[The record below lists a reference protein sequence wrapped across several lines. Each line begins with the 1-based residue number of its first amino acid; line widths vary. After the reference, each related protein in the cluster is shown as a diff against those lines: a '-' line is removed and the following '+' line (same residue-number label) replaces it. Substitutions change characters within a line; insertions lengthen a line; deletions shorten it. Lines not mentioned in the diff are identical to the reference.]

1 MVVAPSPEDENV
13 FAEVGVVFYLDDLT
27 DVSEESADEVK
38 YICNHRILGRVRILR
53 VLNPAAW
60 EDQSTYLL
68 AEVEDFKDEPG
79 LEPLPESCGNLAVL
93 KVHKMHVSP
102 FEPGWSFCPQL
113 WLGGFVQLHEAS
125 PREAPHYIV
134 RRSGF
139 GRAGARYTRDPKPEA
154 RSHETV
160 NSKGRACVRHQ
171 YGGQTGGGDVGFES
185 RGAAAG
191 GGWRPALRKPHL

>member
-1 MVVAPSPEDENV
+1 MALASMLGCAIQLFCCTP
-13 FAEVGVVFYLDDLT
+13 FCYLTRRPIFERARKACD
-27 DVSEESADEVK
+27 
-38 YICNHRILGRVRILR
+38 
-53 VLNPAAW
+53 

-68 AEVEDFKDEPG
+68 AEVEDFKDVPG

-113 WLGGFVQLHEAS
+113 SLGGFVQLHEAS

-134 RRSGF
+134 RKSGF

-160 NSKGRACVRHQ
+160 NLKGRACVRHQ
-171 YGGQTGGGDVGFES
+171 YGGQTGAS
-185 RGAAAG
+185 CM
-191 GGWRPALRKPHL
+191 